1 MSRKSNPESRQDSQR
16 LTARELILTLMDS
29 TAATDLGVS
38 YFVAAGSIFD
48 MDAGNIRVALAR
60 LVKDGSLVALAR
72 GRYGLGSRR
81 GTLNTLVRNWSR
93 AENSLVD
100 WSGGWLTILLGHLAR
115 SDKTRVRSNHR
126 ALSLYGFAE
135 ARPGLWL
142 RPDNLVDAF
151 ATVRSALIE
160 LGLDRDSI
168 AAEVRRFEPDDTFD
182 PATLWKTEKLEDR
195 YRAHLERLADSTA
208 RLPGMDDPAAA
219 RETLLVGRQVTRDI
233 LLDPLL
239 PDELVEGGLRRA
251 MVAAMQDYDRL
262 GKNYWRTF
270 FERHEG
276 SAFETEGGADQK
288 PAA

>member
-29 TAATDLGVS
+29 TAARDLGVS

-48 MDAGNIRVALAR
+48 MDPGNIRVALAR
-60 LVKDGSLVALAR
+60 LVKDGSLIMLAR

-81 GTLNTLVRNWSR
+81 GTLNALVRNWSR

-115 SDKTRVRSNHR
+115 SDKTQVRSNHR

-142 RPDNLVDAF
+142 RPDNLVDSF
-151 ATVRSALIE
+151 STVRSALIE
-160 LGLDRDSI
+160 LGLDRDSV
-168 AAEVRRFEPDDTFD
+168 AAAVSRFEPVDTID
-182 PATLWKTEKLEDR
+182 PVILWKTRELEDR
-195 YRAHLERLADSTA
+195 YQSHIERLMESTA
-208 RLPGMDDPAAA
+208 RLPEMNDLAAA

-239 PDELVEGGLRRA
+239 PGELVDGGLRRA
-251 MVAAMQDYDRL
+251 MVAAMLDYDRL
-262 GKNYWRTF
+262 GKGYWRTF
-270 FERHEG
+270 FE
-276 SAFETEGGADQK
+276 SEGGADQK